1 MMNRKF
7 GVILFLMGIMVIL
20 VPRFILPVCEYQGY
34 SPMAC
39 SRTAVAEMLSGAIV
53 VAAAVGLFFLKS
65 AESLRWLSLAALMTG
80 ASVIL
85 IPEAVGYCHSS
96 RMPCNYGTIPVLRLL
111 GVLIILLSLTG
122 FFLSLKGKTGAG
134 R

>member
-1 MMNRKF
+1 MRNRKF
-7 GVILFLMGIMVIL
+7 GVILFLMGFMVFL

-53 VAAAVGLFFLKS
+53 VAAAVGLFFSKS
-65 AESLRWLSLAALMTG
+65 GESLRWLSLAALMAG
-80 ASVIL
+80 ASVIW

-111 GVLIILLSLTG
+111 GALVILLSLAG
-122 FFLSLKGKTGAG
+122 FLLSLKRKTGAE